1 MKKLL
6 LITAIL
12 FYGITSAQ
20 EKGTWVFGGDLNF
33 YTANNESFNPR
44 GTSIN
49 NINKANGFAIAVR
62 TGYVF
67 TENNLEFGLG
77 LRYNTSKS
85 NDSYN
90 DSEFKNN
97 THTISPY
104 IRKYFPVN
112 ENFSFF
118 LQGEVAFSSVNS
130 ESNNSLTENEGNS
143 IFTGIRPGF
152 VYFVTKNIALNS
164 TIGALGYSYFTN
176 ERDGMKTSESNNFT
190 FSLASS
196 NIMFG
201 IAYYL

>member
-12 FYGITSAQ
+12 FYGITNAQ

-33 YTANNESFNPR
+33 RTANYESFNPG
-44 GTSIN
+44 GTSISES
-49 NINKANGFAIAVR
+49 NGFAIAVR

-67 TENNLEFGLG
+67 TKNNLEFGLG
-77 LRYNTSKS
+77 LSYNTSKI
-85 NDSYN
+85 NHSYN
-90 DSEFKNN
+90 NSEFKNN
-97 THTISPY
+97 TSTISPY
-104 IRKYFPVN
+104 VRKYFPVN
-112 ENFSFF
+112 DNFSFF
-118 LQGEVAFSSVNS
+118 LQGEVAFSIVNS
-130 ESNNSLTENEGNS
+130 ESNNNLTENEGNS
-143 IFTGIRPGF
+143 IFIGIRPGF

-164 TIGALGYSYFTN
+164 TIGALGYSYITN
-176 ERDGMKTSESNNFT
+176 ERDGMQTFEDNNFT

>member
-12 FYGITSAQ
+12 FYGITNAQ

-33 YTANNESFNPR
+33 RTANNESFNPG
-44 GTSIN
+44 GTSIY
-49 NINKANGFAIAVR
+49 KANGFAIAVR

-67 TENNLEFGLG
+67 TKNNLEFGLG
-77 LRYNTSKS
+77 LTYNTSKI

-90 DSEFKNN
+90 NSEFKNN
-97 THTISPY
+97 TYTISPY
-104 IRKYFPVN
+104 VKKYFPVN
-112 ENFSFF
+112 KYFSFF

-130 ESNNSLTENEGNS
+130 ESINSLTENEGNS

>member
-12 FYGITSAQ
+12 FYGITNAQ

-33 YTANNESFNPR
+33 RTANNESFNPG
-44 GTSIN
+44 GTSIY
-49 NINKANGFAIAVR
+49 KANGFAIAVR

-67 TENNLEFGLG
+67 TKNNLEFGLG
-77 LRYNTSKS
+77 LTYNTSKI

-90 DSEFKNN
+90 NSEFKNN
-97 THTISPY
+97 TYTISPY
-104 IRKYFPVN
+104 VRKYFPVN

-118 LQGEVAFSSVNS
+118 LQGEIAFSSVNS

-164 TIGALGYSYFTN
+164 TIGALGYNYFTN
-176 ERDGMKTSESNNFT
+176 ERDGMKTLESNNFT

>member
-12 FYGITSAQ
+12 FYGITNAQ

-33 YTANNESFNPR
+33 RTANNESFNPG
-44 GTSIN
+44 GTSIY
-49 NINKANGFAIAVR
+49 KANGFAIAVR

-67 TENNLEFGLG
+67 TKNNLEFGLG
-77 LRYNTSKS
+77 LTYNTSKI

-90 DSEFKNN
+90 NSEFKNN
-97 THTISPY
+97 TKTISPY
-104 IRKYFPVN
+104 VKKYCPVN
-112 ENFSFF
+112 KNFSFF

-130 ESNNSLTENEGNS
+130 ESINSLTENEGNS

-201 IAYYL
+201 FAYYL

>member
-12 FYGITSAQ
+12 FYGITNAQ
-20 EKGTWVFGGDLNF
+20 ETGTWVFGGDLNF
-33 YTANNESFNPR
+33 RTANNESFNPG
-44 GTSIN
+44 GTSIY
-49 NINKANGFAIAVR
+49 KANGFAIAVR

-67 TENNLEFGLG
+67 TKNNLEFGLG
-77 LRYNTSKS
+77 LTYNTSKI

-90 DSEFKNN
+90 NSEFKNN
-97 THTISPY
+97 TKTISPY
-104 IRKYFPVN
+104 VKKYFPVN
-112 ENFSFF
+112 KNFSFF

-130 ESNNSLTENEGNS
+130 ESINSLTENEGNS

-201 IAYYL
+201 FAYYL

>member
-12 FYGITSAQ
+12 FYGITNAQ

-33 YTANNESFNPR
+33 RTANNESFNPG
-44 GTSIN
+44 GTS
-49 NINKANGFAIAVR
+49 INKANGFAIAVR

-67 TENNLEFGLG
+67 TKNNLEFGLG

-118 LQGEVAFSSVNS
+118 LQGEVAFSSGNS
-130 ESNNSLTENEGNS
+130 ESNNNLTENERNS
-143 IFTGIRPGF
+143 IFTGIRPSF

-176 ERDGMKTSESNNFT
+176 ERR
-190 FSLASS
+190 
-196 NIMFG
+196 
-201 IAYYL
+201 

>member
-12 FYGITSAQ
+12 FYGITNAQ

-33 YTANNESFNPR
+33 RTANYESFNPG
-44 GTSIN
+44 GTS
-49 NINKANGFAIAVR
+49 INKANGFAIAVR

-67 TENNLEFGLG
+67 TKNNLEFGLG
-77 LRYNTSKS
+77 LSYNTSKN

-90 DSEFKNN
+90 DSEFRNN
-97 THTISPY
+97 TSTISPY
-104 IRKYFPVN
+104 VRKYFPVN

-130 ESNNSLTENEGNS
+130 ESNYSSTENEGNS

-164 TIGALGYSYFTN
+164 TIGALGYSYFRN
-176 ERDGMKTSESNNFT
+176 ERDGMKTFEDNNFT

>member
-1 MKKLL
+1 
-6 LITAIL
+6 
-12 FYGITSAQ
+12 
-20 EKGTWVFGGDLNF
+20 
-33 YTANNESFNPR
+33 
-44 GTSIN
+44 
-49 NINKANGFAIAVR
+49 
-62 TGYVF
+62 
-67 TENNLEFGLG
+67 
-77 LRYNTSKS
+77 
-85 NDSYN
+85 
-90 DSEFKNN
+90 
-97 THTISPY
+97 
-104 IRKYFPVN
+104 RKYFPVN

-152 VYFVTKNIALNS
+152 VYFVTKNVALNS

-176 ERDGMKTSESNNFT
+176 ERDGMKTLESNNFT

>member
-12 FYGITSAQ
+12 FYGITNAQ

-33 YTANNESFNPR
+33 RTANYESFNPG
-44 GTSIN
+44 GTS
-49 NINKANGFAIAVR
+49 INKANGFAIAVR

-67 TENNLEFGLG
+67 TKNNLEFGLG
-77 LRYNTSKS
+77 LSYNTSRI

-97 THTISPY
+97 TSTISPY
-104 IRKYFPVN
+104 VRKYFPVN

-118 LQGEVAFSSVNS
+118 LQGEIAFSSVNS
-130 ESNNSLTENEGNS
+130 ESNNSSTENEGNS

-164 TIGALGYSYFTN
+164 TIGALGYSYFRN
-176 ERDGMKTSESNNFT
+176 ERDGMKTFEDNNFT

>member
-12 FYGITSAQ
+12 FYGITNAQ

-33 YTANNESFNPR
+33 RTANYESFNPG
-44 GTSIN
+44 GTS
-49 NINKANGFAIAVR
+49 INKANGFAIAVR

-67 TENNLEFGLG
+67 TKNNLEFGLG

-97 THTISPY
+97 TSTISPY
-104 IRKYFPVN
+104 VRKYFPVN

-130 ESNNSLTENEGNS
+130 ESNNSSTENEGNS

-164 TIGALGYSYFTN
+164 TIGALGYSYFRN
-176 ERDGMKTSESNNFT
+176 ERDGMKTFEDNNFT

>member
-12 FYGITSAQ
+12 FYGITNAQ

-33 YTANNESFNPR
+33 RTANYESFNP
-44 GTSIN
+44 GDTSIN
-49 NINKANGFAIAVR
+49 KSNSLAIAVR

-67 TENNLEFGLG
+67 TKNNLEFGLG
-77 LRYNTSKS
+77 LSYNTSKI
-85 NDSYN
+85 NHSYDN
-90 DSEFKNN
+90 SEFKNN
-97 THTISPY
+97 TSTISPY
-104 IRKYFPVN
+104 VRKYFPVN

-118 LQGEVAFSSVNS
+118 LQGEVAFSIVNS
-130 ESNNSLTENEGNS
+130 ESDNNLTENEGKS
-143 IFTGIRPGF
+143 IFIGIRPGF

-164 TIGALGYSYFTN
+164 TIGALGYGYFTN
-176 ERDGMKTSESNNFT
+176 ERDGMQTFEDNNFT

>member
-12 FYGITSAQ
+12 FYGITNAQ

-33 YTANNESFNPR
+33 RTANYESFNPG

-49 NINKANGFAIAVR
+49 KSNGFAIAVR

-67 TENNLEFGLG
+67 TKNNLEFGLG
-77 LRYNTSKS
+77 LSYNTSKI
-85 NDSYN
+85 NHSYDN
-90 DSEFKNN
+90 SEFKNN
-97 THTISPY
+97 TSTISPY
-104 IRKYFPVN
+104 VRKYFPVN

-118 LQGEVAFSSVNS
+118 LQGEVAFSIVNS
-130 ESNNSLTENEGNS
+130 ESNNNLTENEGNS

-176 ERDGMKTSESNNFT
+176 ERDSMKTFEDNNFT

>member
-12 FYGITSAQ
+12 FYGITNAQ

-33 YTANNESFNPR
+33 RTANNKSFNPG
-44 GTSIN
+44 GTSIY
-49 NINKANGFAIAVR
+49 KANGFAIAVR

-67 TENNLEFGLG
+67 TKNNLEFGLG
-77 LRYNTSKS
+77 LTYNTSKI

-90 DSEFKNN
+90 NSEFKNN
-97 THTISPY
+97 TKTISPY
-104 IRKYFPVN
+104 VKKYFPVN
-112 ENFSFF
+112 KNFSFF
-118 LQGEVAFSSVNS
+118 LQGEVAFSIVNS
-130 ESNNSLTENEGNS
+130 ESINSLTENEGNS

-201 IAYYL
+201 FAYYL